1 MLGTTRSIPMLLCTS
16 LLVIFSISDGINA
29 GYSLCPSPSL
39 AILYMYIHVYLIIFN
54 QIDCS

>member
-29 GYSLCPSPSL
+29 GYGVSPSL
-39 AILYMYIHVYLIIFN
+39 FFAILYMYIHTCLCN
-54 QIDCS
+54 HTQ